1 MLNISDE
8 VKNLFLQDSTKKQL
22 VIKVDSPDSKT
33 ISDFNYYTG
42 NEYWY
47 GYNAVINPDGFDLI
61 FSLENNV
68 DFQWLYLGNYVRAS
82 MYLKLSNITSDP
94 GTLNLRCTVDRVSG
108 ATEYLETTINTA
120 DYLVRNKVNFYAYET
135 KNETDPILKITL
147 LEIHNTTQTQ
157 FAGYVERDNYQVE
170 LADTVDNLPTTF
182 STLYSKGVDIT
193 RYLPVP
199 DITNEYL
206 DFESFSMT
214 ESLCSQD
221 NIKFGLCESAHC
233 EFTTVGYDHDL
244 KDRTIRPG
252 IRVQGTPSLEDLLTV
267 NWWKDNAAIVPKGQT
282 FHDVKTVTGSTYW
295 TSHYLFYTDINQY
308 DYYFSKTP
316 RVMIGYKLKIN
327 SLTTVSGSAPV
338 YFKVG
343 FRCVYADGTEQNK
356 QGSIKH
362 NYTETSD
369 FAFFSLEI
377 LYDTQDHGKIVQV
390 KRPYLLWHDADK
402 NELTNSDSFTIDAE
416 LKEFMVYMYDDPTFT
431 HYPTYDPDTCYV
443 YDGTIDTFLTESYS
457 DPIPLGVY
465 HVTDLKLEHTQNLI
479 KQKVTAYDNIV
490 KLEQNAANWY
500 TQYMFG
506 ISFDEYYS
514 QTDRVQFARQIY
526 ATYFNFMDAVGI
538 ESRGTE
544 TQVASYTKNDM
555 TVDTDY
561 YTTWNPEEEG
571 SPYEAQYRRL
581 AFYKVNIPD
590 VDASKMY
597 VIYTTNKNNMTN
609 EQMLASDTYVTNQY
623 KAKVDELGRGITT
636 GSILVEVLNSNN
648 VAIRSYCLD
657 SGDYFTLPSGAD
669 SFNIYIRAGLVNYY
683 GDVSDISGHE
693 MFGTMKVYST
703 DKTADL
709 VNKAERLAYY
719 NMGTGDIYPTDSSIT
734 GRDVIRSILELC
746 GCFFRLD
753 RYNGLPE
760 FVYCTK
766 GGLYPRNDLY
776 PADDLYPRSGT
787 DQILPNGRY
796 MSVIQDN
803 YSVKDFGCVQIVI
816 DRRSNETKSVCE
828 YQYPLNPKNQNAY
841 VIKDNIFLCAE
852 EATYDIDVLNNIFG
866 PMYLQI
872 SNMGYVPNV
881 TEALGMPWIEC
892 GDRIGILT
900 FSSGFESFVFRRTLK
915 GIQLLI
921 DTYESTGDEYTEAV
935 KEFGYEL
942 YN

>member
-47 GYNAVINPDGFDLI
+47 GYDAVINPDGFDQI

-68 DFQWLYLGNYVRAS
+68 DLQWLYLGNYVRAS
-82 MYLKLSNITSDP
+82 MYLKLSNITSDS

-120 DYLVRNKVNFYAYET
+120 DYLVRNKVDFYAYET

-157 FAGYVERDNYQVE
+157 FAGYIERDNYQVE
-170 LADTVDNLPTTF
+170 LADTVDDLPTTF
-182 STLYSKGVDIT
+182 LTLYSKGVDIT

-233 EFTTVGYDHDL
+233 EFTTVNYNYDL

-252 IRVQGTPSLEDLLTV
+252 VRVQGTPSLEDIEKI
-267 NWWKDNAAIVPKGQT
+267 NFWKDKSGIMRKGDT
-282 FHDVKTVTGSTYW
+282 YTANGSISSATTLW
-295 TSHYLFYTDINQY
+295 TNNYLIYTDLI
-308 DYYFSKTP
+308 DEYFS
-316 RVMIGYKLKIN
+316 RAEYVYVAYKVKFEN
-327 SLTTVSGSAPV
+327 MSVSSGTTPV
-338 YFKVG
+338 YFKGSARTIYTDDSADSWREFDFHEITNDYVTVSIPIPYVYNNKKYKEIQRPF
-343 FRCVYADGTEQNK
+343 FRFYDSSKNLISNLTMTITY
-356 QGSIKH
+356 SIK
-362 NYTETSD
+362 
-369 FAFFSLEI
+369 EI
-377 LYDTQDHGKIVQV
+377 QVQ
-390 KRPYLLWHDADK
+390 PS
-402 NELTNSDSFTIDAE
+402 NEQMATPE
-416 LKEFMVYMYDDPTFT
+416 
-431 HYPTYDPDTCYV
+431 YDPDMLLV
-443 YDGTIDTFLTESYS
+443 YDNTLDKYCAECYS

-544 TQVASYTKNDM
+544 TQVASYTENDM

-703 DKTADL
+703 DKTANL
-709 VNKAERLAYY
+709 VNKAERLVYY

-734 GRDVIRSILELC
+734 GRDVIRSVLELC

-803 YSVKDFGCVQIVI
+803 YSVKDFGCIQIVI

-828 YQYPLNPKNQNAY
+828 YQYPLNPKTQNAY

-852 EATYDIDVLNNIFG
+852 EAMYDVGMSLDDIFG

>member
-47 GYNAVINPDGFDLI
+47 GYSSIVNPDGFDRLVE
-61 FSLENNV
+61 LENIV
-68 DFQWLYLGNYVRAS
+68 DLQWLYLGNYTRAS
-82 MYLKLSNITSDP
+82 LYLKLSNITSDP
-94 GTLNLRCTVDRVSG
+94 GTLNLRCTIQRQSG
-108 ATEYLETTINTA
+108 NYDYLETTINTTDYSSWTKA
-120 DYLVRNKVNFYAYET
+120 DFYTYET
-135 KNETDPILKITL
+135 KNETDPITSFIR
-147 LEIHNTTQTQ
+147 LEIHNVTQTQ
-157 FAGYVERDNYQVE
+157 FAGYVEIEHFQIE
-170 LADTVDNLPTTF
+170 LANDVAELPTTF
-182 STLYSKGVDIT
+182 LTLYSKGVDIT

-206 DFESFSMT
+206 DFESFTMT

-233 EFTTVGYDHDL
+233 EFTTVNYNYDL
-244 KDRTIRPG
+244 KDRTIRPEV
-252 IRVQGTPSLEDLLTV
+252 RVQGTPSLEDIEKI
-267 NWWKDNAAIVPKGQT
+267 NFWKDKSGIMRKGET
-282 FHDVKTVTGSTYW
+282 YTANGSMTSTSTLW
-295 TSHYLFYTDINQY
+295 TNQYLIYTDLP
-308 DYYFSKTP
+308 DKYFSRAKY
-316 RVMIGYKLKIN
+316 VYVAYKVKFEN
-327 SLTTVSGSAPV
+327 MSVSSGTTPV
-338 YFKVG
+338 YFKGSARTIYTDDTADSWREFDFHEITNDYATVSIPIPYVYNNKKYKEIQRPF
-343 FRCVYADGTEQNK
+343 FRFYDSSKNLISSLTMSITY
-356 QGSIKH
+356 SIK
-362 NYTETSD
+362 EIQVQPSD
-369 FAFFSLEI
+369 EQMATPE
-377 LYDTQDHGKIVQV
+377 YDSDM
-390 KRPYLLWHDADK
+390 LL
-402 NELTNSDSFTIDAE
+402 
-416 LKEFMVYMYDDPTFT
+416 
-431 HYPTYDPDTCYV
+431 V
-443 YDGTIDTFLTESYS
+443 YDNTLDAYCKECFS

-526 ATYFNFMDAVGI
+526 ATYFNYMNAIGI
-538 ESRGTE
+538 EERGTE
-544 TQVASYTKNDM
+544 TQVASYTINDM

-590 VDASKMY
+590 VDATKMY

-693 MFGTMKVYST
+693 MLGTMKVYET

-709 VNKAERLAYY
+709 VNKAERLVYY

-787 DQILPNGRY
+787 DQLLPNGRY

-803 YSVKDFGCVQIVI
+803 YSVKDFGCIQIVI

-828 YQYPLNPKNQNAY
+828 YQYPLNPKTQNAY

-852 EATYDIDVLNNIFG
+852 EAMYDVGMSLDDIFG

>member
-47 GYNAVINPDGFDLI
+47 GYSSVINPDGFDLI

-68 DFQWLYLGNYVRAS
+68 DLQWLYLGNYVRAS

-108 ATEYLETTINTA
+108 TTEYLETTINTA
-120 DYLVRNKVNFYAYET
+120 DYLVRNKVDFYAYET

-170 LADTVDNLPTTF
+170 LADTVDDLPTTF

-233 EFTTVGYDHDL
+233 EFTTVGYNHDL
-244 KDRTIRPG
+244 KDRTIRPQIG
-252 IRVQGTPSLEDLLTV
+252 LDVPATYNELKVV
-267 NWWKDNAAIVPKGQT
+267 NWQKDESGYW
-282 FHDVKTVTGSTYW
+282 DVDDTYTEQKSFGW
-295 TSHYLFYTDINQY
+295 TD
-308 DYYFSKTP
+308 
-316 RVMIGYKLKIN
+316 YKLFDTDLTPYADYFAEYGNLKITFDFKIN
-327 SLTTVSGSAPV
+327 SFTGSAPDSIRIRIV
-338 YFKVG
+338 
-343 FRCVYADGTEQNK
+343 RHDTDGTQL
-356 QGSIKH
+356 
-362 NYTETSD
+362 NYTLPTESVSNYTNWKTVQFNVPYIVD
-369 FAFFSLEI
+369 GKATKDVERIYIFAYNGGTYTANYSIRHLGI
-377 LYDTQDHGKIVQV
+377 YLADDT
-390 KRPYLLWHDADK
+390 DK
-402 NELTNSDSFTIDAE
+402 NTPAP
-416 LKEFMVYMYDDPTFT
+416 EFDEDMCLVYN
-431 HYPTYDPDTCYV
+431 
-443 YDGTIDTFLTESYS
+443 GTIDSYLHHDTF
-457 DPIPLGVY
+457 IPLGVY

-526 ATYFNFMDAVGI
+526 ATYFNYMNAVGI

-544 TQVASYTKNDM
+544 TQVASYTINDM

-623 KAKVDELGRGITT
+623 KAKIDELGRGITT

-657 SGDYFTLPSGAD
+657 SGDYFALPSGAD

-709 VNKAERLAYY
+709 VNKAERLVYY

-734 GRDVIRSILELC
+734 GRDVIRSVLELC

-787 DQILPNGRY
+787 DQLLPNGRY

-852 EATYDIDVLNNIFG
+852 EAMYDVGSVLDGIFS

-942 YN
+942 YS

>member
-47 GYNAVINPDGFDLI
+47 GYSSVINPDGFDLI

-68 DFQWLYLGNYVRAS
+68 DLQWLYLGNYVRAS

-120 DYLVRNKVNFYAYET
+120 DYLVRNKVDFYAYET

-157 FAGYVERDNYQVE
+157 FAGYVERDSYQVE
-170 LADTVDNLPTTF
+170 LADSVADLPTGF
-182 STLYSKGVDIT
+182 SNLYSKGIDIT

-233 EFTTVGYDHDL
+233 EFTTVGYNHDL

-252 IRVQGTPSLEDLLTV
+252 IRVQGTPSIEDIEKI
-267 NWWKDNAAIVPKGQT
+267 NFWKDKSGIMRKGDT
-282 FHDVKTVTGSTYW
+282 YTANGSMSSATTLW
-295 TSHYLFYTDINQY
+295 TNNYLIYTDLI
-308 DYYFSKTP
+308 DEYFSRTEY
-316 RVMIGYKLKIN
+316 VYVAYKVKFEN
-327 SLTTVSGSAPV
+327 MSVSSGTTPV
-338 YFKVG
+338 YFKGSARTIYTDDSADSWREFDFHEITNDYATVSIPIPYVYNNKKYKEIQRPS
-343 FRCVYADGTEQNK
+343 FRFYDSSKNLISNLTMTITY
-356 QGSIKH
+356 SIK
-362 NYTETSD
+362 
-369 FAFFSLEI
+369 EI
-377 LYDTQDHGKIVQV
+377 QVQ
-390 KRPYLLWHDADK
+390 PS
-402 NELTNSDSFTIDAE
+402 NEQMATPE
-416 LKEFMVYMYDDPTFT
+416 
-431 HYPTYDPDTCYV
+431 YDPDMLLV
-443 YDGTIDTFLTESYS
+443 YDNTLDEYCAECYS

-526 ATYFNFMDAVGI
+526 ATYFNYMNAVEI

-544 TQVASYTKNDM
+544 TLVASYVENDL

-581 AFYKVNIPD
+581 AFYKVNIPS
-590 VDASKMY
+590 VDATKMY

-709 VNKAERLAYY
+709 VNKAERLVYY

-734 GRDVIRSILELC
+734 GRDVIRSVLELC

-787 DQILPNGRY
+787 DQLLPNGRY

-803 YSVKDFGCVQIVI
+803 YSVKDFGCIQIVI

-828 YQYPLNPKNQNAY
+828 YQYPLNPKTQNAY
-841 VIKDNIFLCAE
+841 VINDNIFLCAE
-852 EATYDIDVLNNIFG
+852 EATYDIDVLNSIFG

-942 YN
+942 YS